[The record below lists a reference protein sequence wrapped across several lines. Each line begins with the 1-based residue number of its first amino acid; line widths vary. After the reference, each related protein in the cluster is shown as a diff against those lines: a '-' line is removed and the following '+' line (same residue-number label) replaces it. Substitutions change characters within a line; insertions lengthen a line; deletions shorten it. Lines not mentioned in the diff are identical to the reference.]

1 MNEST
6 KTETRTRRAASHR
19 SLLCP
24 FSLFRFFLALYPS
37 FFLFFFTYKRSDTT
51 LLHHLALKTL
61 NAVTSQTLTS
71 TFIRQDFKVSPQEP
85 PSTMSQ
91 TALSK
96 PPNLALHQRDSPLT
110 EAASL
115 NFLSLFRS
123 TLMATQTEKGKKK
136 SFPRLNS
143 FLLFVKAFV
152 HHLLLPYN

>member
-1 MNEST
+1 M
-6 KTETRTRRAASHR
+6 RAQRQKRGLVAPPPTDHSSAHFLSFDSS
-19 SLLCP
+19 SLSIL
-24 FSLFRFFLALYPS
+24 LFFF
-37 FFLFFFTYKRSDTT
+37 FFFTYKRSDTT